1 MVPKKLCTALV
12 AATLLAWIGGSVA
25 DDYRP
30 GELLSLDLSTAVLSP
45 KPLGPAQNFAP
56 VPVEARADRPNRA
69 AQARAA
75 PKAEPRTEAKFE
87 TKIETKAVAPR
98 TGVAQARAEKP
109 RGAARTRL
117 ARRPNDRTREHVA
130 VADPSAHRPRHR
142 AGHLLPRR
150 SPGAYLCRE
159 GSRRHLPRPIGC
171 IAATLGEEARRR
183 LRQHGAASR
192 ILWRPEATCGVG
204 RQARQRGE

>member
-12 AATLLAWIGGSVA
+12 AATLLAWAGGSVA

-75 PKAEPRTEAKFE
+75 PKAEPRTEAKIE

-117 ARRPNDRTREHVA
+117 ARPRGNPLDAQASDTRIQVW
-130 VADPSAHRPRHR
+130 PCKS
-142 AGHLLPRR
+142 G
-150 SPGAYLCRE
+150 G
-159 GSRRHLPRPIGC
+159 I
-171 IAATLGEEARRR
+171 
-183 LRQHGAASR
+183 
-192 ILWRPEATCGVG
+192 CGW
-204 RQARQRGE
+204 QR